1 MVVER
6 LKLSCL
12 EMEEPPVKR
21 RRRQSALELTPTQT
35 LKVTRMLT
43 LHGVELEHTTAADEH
58 THNQSELADVSTQSP
73 TCR

>member
-1 MVVER
+1 MVRLFETVSGHAMVVER

-21 RRRQSALELTPTQT
+21 RRRQSALELTPSQT

-43 LHGVELEHTTAADEH
+43 LHR
-58 THNQSELADVSTQSP
+58 
-73 TCR
+73 C